1 MEQDFAGSFEDSV
14 PEPEFKQVLI
24 TWCALIAGG
33 VALYFWFERRQ
44 SASIASPASGYSS
57 PVVRREFLDK
67 AASDRTPASTTAAQK
82 PNALS
87 EGDGLGAIPKPSAG
101 GTSRGLGFNKSKA
114 REDSLQ
120 AGRQAALERLQAAHE
135 AATREAQEKAREKV
149 EEARVEAER
158 KKMEQAA
165 EREAAEKLAHEEAL
179 KNAALMEEMKRR
191 KEEQKRRQEADAAE
205 MARRKE
211 EAGARARE
219 ERAAAFPGDM
229 KVYAK
234 LADGDADKRVLLEG
248 ISAVSSVLRVKE
260 AVQTHTNVHISD
272 QTLVVNGNVL
282 RNDTACLVDFLKTP
296 LSEICVIVMRR
307 PGSARTVESPT
318 MDDVEG
324 LDLYD

>member
-1 MEQDFAGSFEDSV
+1 MEQDLADSFEDSV

-44 SASIASPASGYSS
+44 SASGTSPTSGHSS

-82 PNALS
+82 PNVLS
-87 EGDGLGAIPKPSAG
+87 EG
-101 GTSRGLGFNKSKA
+101 GTSRGWAFNKSKA
-114 REDSLQ
+114 REESLQ
-120 AGRQAALERLQAAHE
+120 AGRQAALDRLQAAHE
-135 AATREAQEKAREKV
+135 AATREAQDMARVKA

-165 EREAAEKLAHEEAL
+165 EREAAGKLAREEAS
-179 KNAALMEEMKRR
+179 KNVALMEEMKRR

-211 EAGARARE
+211 EALVRARE
-219 ERAAAFPGDM
+219 ERAAAFQGDI

-248 ISAVSSVLRVKE
+248 ISAASSVLQVKE
-260 AVQTHTNVHISD
+260 AVQRHTNVHISD

-282 RNDTACLVDFLKTP
+282 RNDVACLVDFLKTAV
-296 LSEICVIVMRR
+296 SEICVILMRR
-307 PGSARTVESPT
+307 PGSTRTVQPPT